1 LANDDSAQ
9 EKPSKMSA
17 FSLIML
23 ALGSIIGA
31 GMFLGVGLTIQLA
44 GPSII
49 IAYAIMGIVMYF
61 NLSFLA
67 ELSLLDPEKGS
78 FQTYAAKAF
87 GPGAGFVIGWLYWI
101 SGILVMSSEA
111 TAAGIFSAVWFPGIP
126 LWAFMLIYSVV
137 LTVVN
142 LSDPRGFGKLES
154 GLAIVKVI
162 ALVGFILLA
171 IVLVFLPLFGTA
183 PGWRN
188 ITNTPFFP
196 HGLSGFAGSLLLVF
210 YAYSGASVVGLAIT
224 ESDNPERTVPKVV
237 LATSGLVTSFYVI
250 SVLFLLLLHPW
261 TTYNASTSPYVS
273 SLLPYRISAVQTLM
287 NFVILTAT
295 LSAMSASMFGTSR
308 MLNALA
314 QQDEAPRFFRQ
325 VSQKAV
331 PRRAL
336 LFTNAFLVG
345 IAFLSYIIPNR
356 IYLLVTGASGLL
368 SLVNVLTI
376 SLAHWR
382 LRPKLIVNHPNRR
395 SHVPWYPVSNFFVA
409 LFFAGVFVSAFA
421 ISDQRASFILG
432 LSLMVITS
440 GVYFIVRRTL
450 RSHSQIPPHTLA
462 QDHIQTSSL
471 DILHALKNL
480 VHESQALIAERLR
493 LKNRP

>member
-1 LANDDSAQ
+1 MANDHPAQ
-9 EKPSKMSA
+9 AQPSKMSA
-17 FSLIML
+17 FSLTML

-49 IAYAIMGIVMYF
+49 IAYAIMGILMYF

-126 LWAFMLIYSVV
+126 LWAFMLLYSGV

-162 ALVGFILLA
+162 ALAGFILLA

-188 ITNTPFFP
+188 ITNTPFLP

-210 YAYSGASVVGLAIT
+210 YAYSGTSVVGLAIT
-224 ESDNPERTVPKVV
+224 ESENPERTVPKVV

-261 TTYNASTSPYVS
+261 TTYNATTSPYVS

-295 LSAMSASMFGTSR
+295 LSAMSASMYGTSR

-314 QQDEAPRFFRQ
+314 QQGEAPRFFRQ
-325 VSQKAV
+325 VSRKAV

-336 LFTNAFLVG
+336 LFTNAFLIG
-345 IAFLSYIIPNR
+345 IAFLSYIIPSKL
-356 IYLLVTGASGLL
+356 YLLVTGASGLL

-382 LRPKLIVNHPNRR
+382 LRPKLVVNHPDHT
-395 SHVPWYPVSNFFVA
+395 SHVPGYPVSNLLVT

-421 ISDQRASFILG
+421 IPDQRASFILG
-432 LSLMVITS
+432 LSLMILTA
-440 GVYFIVRRTL
+440 GVYFVVR
-450 RSHSQIPPHTLA
+450 HTLNSQTLA
-462 QDHIQTSSL
+462 RDHIQDSSGNT
-471 DILHALKNL
+471 LHTLKNL
-480 VHESQALIAERLR
+480 GYEAQRRISKRLR

>member
-1 LANDDSAQ
+1 LANYKSGQDKSL
-9 EKPSKMSA
+9 KMSA
-17 FSLIML
+17 FSLTML

-49 IAYAIMGIVMYF
+49 IAYAIMGILMYF

-78 FQTYAAKAF
+78 FQTYATKAF

-111 TAAGIFSAVWFPGIP
+111 TAAGIFSSVWFPGIP

-142 LSDPRGFGKLES
+142 LTDPRGFGKLES
-154 GLAIVKVI
+154 GLAIVKVL
-162 ALVGFILLA
+162 ALAGFILLSIA
-171 IVLVFLPLFGTA
+171 LVFTPLFGTA

-188 ITNTPFFP
+188 LTNTPFFA

-210 YAYSGASVVGLAIT
+210 YAFSGTSVVGLAIT
-224 ESDNPERTVPKVV
+224 ESANPEKAVPKVV
-237 LATSGLVTSFYVI
+237 LATSGLVTSFYVV

-261 TTYNASTSPYVS
+261 TFYNASTSPYVS
-273 SLLPYRISAVQTLM
+273 SLLAYRISAVQTLM

-295 LSAMSASMFGTSR
+295 LSAMSASMYGTSR

-314 QQDEAPRFFRQ
+314 QQGEAPRFFCQ
-325 VSQKAV
+325 VNRSGV

-336 LFTNAFLVG
+336 LFTNAFLIG
-345 IAFLSYIIPNR
+345 IAFLSYIIPNKL
-356 IYLLVTGASGLL
+356 YLLVTGASGLL

-382 LRPKLIVNHPNRR
+382 LRPKLIVNHPNHT
-395 SHVPWYPVSNFFVA
+395 SHVPGYPASNLLVV
-409 LFFAGVFVSAFA
+409 LFFAGVFFSAFA
-421 ISDQRASFILG
+421 IPDQRASFILG
-432 LSLMVITS
+432 LSLMIITA
-440 GVYFIVRRTL
+440 GIYFVL
-450 RSHSQIPPHTLA
+450 H
-462 QDHIQTSSL
+462 
-471 DILHALKNL
+471 HALKFHPQLSQHSSGQDRLRTSSGNTLDTLKNL
-480 VHESQALIAERLR
+480 AHESQTRISKRFR
-493 LKNRP
+493 IKDKS

>member
-1 LANDDSAQ
+1 MTWAFKEEASNLANDNGA
-9 EKPSKMSA
+9 KMSA
-17 FSLIML
+17 FSLTML

-31 GMFLGVGLTIQLA
+31 GMFLGVGITIQLT
-44 GPSII
+44 GPSVI
-49 IAYAIMGIVMYF
+49 IAYALMGFLMYF

-67 ELSLLDPEKGS
+67 DLSLLDPEKGS
-78 FQTYAAKAF
+78 FQTYATKAF
-87 GPGAGFVIGWLYWI
+87 GHGAGFVIGWLYWV

-111 TAAGIFSAVWFPGIP
+111 TAAAIFSAVWFPQVP

-137 LTVVN
+137 LTGVN
-142 LSDPRGFGKLES
+142 LTDPRGFGKIES

-162 ALVGFILLA
+162 ALAGFILLA
-171 IVLVFLPLFGTA
+171 LALVFMPQFGAA
-183 PGWRN
+183 PGWSN
-188 ITNTPFFP
+188 ITHTPFFA

-224 ESDNPERTVPKVV
+224 ESSNPDRAVPKVV

-250 SVLFLLLLHPW
+250 SVLFLILLHPW

-273 SLLPYRISAVQTLM
+273 SLLTYRISAAQTII

-295 LSAMSASMFGTSR
+295 LSAMSASMYGTSR

-314 QQDEAPRFFRQ
+314 QQGEAPQFFRQ
-325 VSQKAV
+325 VSKKAV

-336 LFTNAFLVG
+336 LFTNVFLIG
-345 IAFLSYIIPNR
+345 IAFLSYLIPSK

-382 LRPKLIVNHPNRR
+382 LRPKLTANQPNRP
-395 SHVPWYPVSNFFVA
+395 SHVLGYPVSNFLVA
-409 LFFAGVFVSAFA
+409 LFFAGVFVFA
-421 ISDQRASFILG
+421 LAIPDQRASFILG
-432 LSLMVITS
+432 LSLIAITA
-440 GVYFIVRRTL
+440 GIYFAL
-450 RSHSQIPPHTLA
+450 RHRLQANYQSESLHSQ
-462 QDHIQTSSL
+462 
-471 DILHALKNL
+471 KNL
-480 VHESQALIAERLR
+480 AHGSLSRVSRRLK

>member
-1 LANDDSAQ
+1 
-9 EKPSKMSA
+9 
-17 FSLIML
+17 ML

-49 IAYAIMGIVMYF
+49 IAYAIMGILMYF

-126 LWAFMLIYSVV
+126 LWTFMLIYSVI
-137 LTVVN
+137 LTVIN

-162 ALVGFILLA
+162 ALAGFILLA
-171 IVLVFLPLFGTA
+171 IVLVFSPLSGTA

-188 ITNTPFFP
+188 ITNTPFFA

-210 YAYSGASVVGLAIT
+210 YAYSGTSVVGLAIT
-224 ESDNPERTVPKVV
+224 ESANPERTVPKVV
-237 LATSGLVTSFYVI
+237 LGTSGLVTSFYVI

-261 TTYNASTSPYVS
+261 TTYSASTSPYVS
-273 SLLPYRISAVQTLM
+273 SLLPYRIPAVQALM

-295 LSAMSASMFGTSR
+295 LSAMSASMYGTSR

-314 QQDEAPRFFRQ
+314 QQGEAPGFFRQ
-325 VSQKAV
+325 VTQKAV

-336 LFTNAFLVG
+336 LFTNAFLIG
-345 IAFLSYIIPNR
+345 IAFLSYIIPNKL
-356 IYLLVTGASGLL
+356 YLLVTGASGLL

-382 LRPKLIVNHPNRR
+382 LRPKLVVNHPNLT
-395 SHVPWYPVSNFFVA
+395 STIPGYPMSNFFVA

-421 ISDQRASFILG
+421 IPDQRASFILG
-432 LSLMVITS
+432 LSLIVITA
-440 GVYFIVRRTL
+440 GVYFIIRHSL
-450 RSHSQIPPHTLA
+450 KSQFQLSHNTLA
-462 QDHIQTSSL
+462 QDRIQTSSVNT
-471 DILHALKNL
+471 LHTLKNL
-480 VHESQALIAERLR
+480 AHKTKTRISKPLK

>member
-1 LANDDSAQ
+1 MTSIQDKS
-9 EKPSKMSA
+9 SKMSA
-17 FSLIML
+17 FSLTML
-23 ALGSIIGA
+23 AIGSIIGA
-31 GMFLGVGLTIQLA
+31 GMFLGVGLTIRLS

-49 IAYAIMGIVMYF
+49 LAYAIMGILMYF

-87 GPGAGFVIGWLYWI
+87 GPGVGFIIGWLYWI

-111 TAAGIFSAVWFPGIP
+111 TAAAIFSALWFPGIP
-126 LWAFMLIYSVV
+126 LWAFIVIYTVI
-137 LTVVN
+137 LTGVN

-162 ALVGFILLA
+162 ALIGFIILG
-171 IVLVFLPLFGTA
+171 IVLVFFPLFGGA
-183 PGWRN
+183 PGWHN
-188 ITNTPFFP
+188 ISNTPFFV

-210 YAYSGASVVGLAIT
+210 YAYSGTSVVGLAIT
-224 ESDNPERTVPKVV
+224 ESSDPEKTVPKVV
-237 LATSGLVTSFYVI
+237 LITSFLVTTFYVI
-250 SVLFLLLLHPW
+250 SVLFLILLHPW

-273 SLLPYRISAVQTLM
+273 ALLPYKIPIVQSIM

-295 LSAMSASMFGTSR
+295 LSAMSASMYGTSR

-314 QQDEAPRFFRQ
+314 QQGEAPHLFNK
-325 VSQKAV
+325 VTKKAV

-336 LFTNAFLVG
+336 LFTNVFLVG
-345 IAFLSYIIPNR
+345 IAFLSYVIPNK

-382 LRPKLIVNHPNRR
+382 LRPKFLENRKDYKT
-395 SHVPWYPVSNFFVA
+395 HVIGYPVSNIIVTAIFI
-409 LFFAGVFVSAFA
+409 GVFFSAFA
-421 ISDQRASFILG
+421 IPDQRASFFLG
-432 LSLMVITS
+432 LSLIVITA
-440 GVYFIVRRTL
+440 GAYFFL
-450 RSHSQIPPHTLA
+450 RHKLGAKPQAPETIQNQHLAPTSENSLHNLQHLA
-462 QDHIQTSSL
+462 QKTEKRISEGFRS
-471 DILHALKNL
+471 KNK
-480 VHESQALIAERLR
+480 S
-493 LKNRP
+493 